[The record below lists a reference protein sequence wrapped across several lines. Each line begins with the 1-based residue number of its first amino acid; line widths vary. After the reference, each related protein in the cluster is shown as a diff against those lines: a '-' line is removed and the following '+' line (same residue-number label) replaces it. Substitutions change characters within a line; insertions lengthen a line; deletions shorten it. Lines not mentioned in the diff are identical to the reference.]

1 MDWSDEPAT
10 WKQIKFLKEH
20 GCTLERRLT
29 KTEAAELIQKLGG
42 SATLVALRG
51 EDAASPFAPP
61 AAYQLRVKADK
72 ARRNLEDAGR
82 SRTEKLENDLVLAIG
97 ERQCFW
103 IATCRV
109 SGRQITACVE
119 VDELYQKH
127 GCRFESP
134 GGKEVQFILDALDS
148 AMPFW
153 DRDHPELFY
162 QTLELNFPALVRR
175 CAG

>member
-1 MDWSDEPAT
+1 MDWPDEPAT

-20 GCTLERRLT
+20 GCTPERRLT
-29 KTEAAELIQKLGG
+29 KTEATELIQKLGG
-42 SATLVALRG
+42 SPTLVTVPSER
-51 EDAASPFAPP
+51 AASPLAPP

-72 ARRNLEDAGR
+72 ARRILEEAGR
-82 SRTEKLENDLVLAIG
+82 SRTERLENDLVLAIG
-97 ERQCFW
+97 ERQYFW

-109 SGRQITACVE
+109 SGRQTTTCLE
-119 VDELYQKH
+119 VDELYQRH
-127 GCRFESP
+127 GCRFEPP

-153 DRDHPELFY
+153 DRDHPEIFY
-162 QTLELNFPALVRR
+162 QTLELNFPGLVRR